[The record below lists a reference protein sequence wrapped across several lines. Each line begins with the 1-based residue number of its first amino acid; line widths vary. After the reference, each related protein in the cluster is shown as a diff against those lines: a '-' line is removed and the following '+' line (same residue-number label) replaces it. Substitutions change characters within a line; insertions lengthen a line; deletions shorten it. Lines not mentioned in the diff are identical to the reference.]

1 VAKKAATNRVHRIA
15 KKLGV
20 DSKDI
25 IAKCK
30 SEGIPNI
37 KTYQSAVSAGLE
49 ATIMEWFSEGGIKTT
64 AVETAEKVDVEK
76 VKAKAKK
83 KTKKKTTKKTTKKKT
98 KSASTKEKLKEKPKE
113 DDSEKIIPQG
123 RRMKTPAKANM
134 AGPKVIRIEEPEPEP
149 EPKTRQP
156 KRRPSTQGPQGP
168 QGPQGGSGVRSPQQM
183 PPQQETGRGSRR
195 NKRRDS
201 AQTRQP
207 ERGSRSQG
215 QQQDRG
221 DSNWRKQDLLERENR
236 LRRSGGFFR
245 QARRDSQKRSDNK
258 PVVRAK
264 TLKQTG
270 GKITILEPISIK
282 ELSSATGIKANEIL
296 KKLVLA
302 DVMAS
307 VNDNIETDQAI
318 EIMMEWG
325 IELEIE
331 EQRTEEE
338 KIVESFTTR
347 EMVDEKSRSPVVT
360 ILGHVDHGKT
370 SLLDKIRSANV
381 ADGEAGGITQATSA
395 FSVPVKAGESER
407 VVTFIDTPGHEAF
420 TEMRARGAKVTDIV
434 VLVVAADD
442 GVMPQTIESINHA
455 KSADVPIVV
464 ALNKIDKQQATEEN
478 IQRILGQLAEHDLN
492 SVEWGG
498 TTEVVRTS
506 ATEDIGIQDLL
517 EILDYQAEL
526 LELKADFG
534 GSAEGSVIEA
544 HIAEG
549 RGPVASI
556 LVQQGK
562 LKKGD
567 FVVAGKGYG
576 RIRALINEHGNQVTE
591 AGPSTPLAILGLNEV
606 PNAGDKIYAVKSLK
620 AAESAAKE
628 RVQQAREV
636 ALSREKVTLDNI
648 FDQMKIADIREL
660 PVIVKGD
667 VQGSIETLRSSIQ
680 KIGNDEAEISIKHS
694 AVGGINE
701 SDVNL
706 AEACGGI
713 IVGFNVTSSGKARR
727 AAEQKGVEIRYYE
740 VIYNLI
746 DDLKD
751 ALEGLLDPEIK
762 LEVLGHAEVRDV
774 FTISKVGMIAG
785 CYVTD
790 GTIERHQQI
799 RVTRD
804 GIVIE
809 SDRRLDQLK
818 RFKDDSKEVKSGQE
832 CGMNIQGY
840 SDIKV
845 GDVIECYKALEV
857 KRSL

>member
-1 VAKKAATNRVHRIA
+1 
-15 KKLGV
+15 L
-20 DSKDI
+20 
-25 IAKCK
+25 
-30 SEGIPNI
+30 
-37 KTYQSAVSAGLE
+37 
-49 ATIMEWFSEGGIKTT
+49 EWFSESGDHSS
-64 AVETAEKVDVEK
+64 AVETAEKIDISK
-76 VKAKAKK
+76 VKAKVKK
-83 KTKKKTTKKTTKKKT
+83 KTKKKASTKKTDSTG
-98 KSASTKEKLKEKPKE
+98 SASTEKG
-113 DDSEKIIPQG
+113 DDNVLPQG
-123 RRMKTPAKANM
+123 RRMDSPTKAKM
-134 AGPKVIRIEEPEPEP
+134 SGPRVIRIEAPEP
-149 EPKTRQP
+149 EPKPRQP
-156 KRRPSTQGPQGP
+156 KKPKTGPS
-168 QGPQGGSGVRSPQQM
+168 PQGGSGVRMPQQAP
-183 PPQQETGRGSRR
+183 PPQDSGRGSRR

-201 AQTRQP
+201 TTPGQQT
-207 ERGSRSQG
+207 ERGSRNP
-215 QQQDRG
+215 QQPQDRG
-221 DSNWRKQDLLERENR
+221 ESNWRKQDLLERENR

-245 QARRDSQKRSDNK
+245 QARRDSQKRGDK

-270 GKITILEPISIK
+270 GKVVIFEPISIK
-282 ELSSATGIKANEIL
+282 ELSSQTGIKANEIL

-302 DVMAS
+302 GIMSS
-307 VNDNIETDQAI
+307 VNDNIETAQAV
-318 EIMMEWG
+318 EMMMEWG
-325 IELEIE
+325 IELEVVE
-331 EQRTEEE
+331 NQSAED
-338 KIVESFTTR
+338 KIAKSFTSR
-347 EMVDEKSRSPVVT
+347 EITDEQPRSPVVT

-395 FSVPVKAGESER
+395 FSVPVIAGENER
-407 VVTFIDTPGHEAF
+407 LVTFIDTPGHEAF

-455 KSADVPIVV
+455 KSAGVPIVV
-464 ALNKIDKQQATEEN
+464 ALNKIDKQQATDEN
-478 IQRILGQLAEHDLN
+478 IQRILGQLAEHELN
-492 SVEWGG
+492 AVDWGG
-498 TTEVVRTS
+498 TTEVIRTS
-506 ATEDIGIQDLL
+506 AIEEIGIQDLL

-549 RGPVASI
+549 RGPVANI

-576 RIRALINEHGNQVTE
+576 RIRALINEHGNQVDE
-591 AGPSTPLAILGLNEV
+591 AGPSTPLAVLGLSEV
-606 PNAGDKIYAVKSLK
+606 PEAGDKLYVVKSLK

-628 RVQQAREV
+628 RTQQVRE
-636 ALSREKVTLDNI
+636 ASLSREKVTLDNI
-648 FDQMKIADIREL
+648 FDQMKSAEIREL

-667 VQGSIETLRSSIQ
+667 VQGSIETLRSTIG
-680 KIGNDEAEISIKHS
+680 KVGNDEATIAIKHA

-713 IVGFNVTSSGKARR
+713 IAGFNVTSSAKARSL
-727 AAEQKGVEIRYYE
+727 AEQKGVEIRYYE

-746 DDLKD
+746 DDLKA

-774 FTISKVGMIAG
+774 FTISKIGMIAG

-790 GTIERHQQI
+790 GIIERHKQI

-809 SDRRLDQLK
+809 SDRKLDQLK
-818 RFKDDSKEVKSGQE
+818 RFKDDAKDVKSGQE
-832 CGMNIQGY
+832 CGMNIDGY

-845 GDVIECYKALEV
+845 GDVIECYKTVEV
-857 KRSL
+857 KRTL

>member
-1 VAKKAATNRVHRIA
+1 MAKKAATNRVHKIA
-15 KKLGV
+15 KDLGV
-20 DSKDI
+20 NSKDI

-49 ATIMEWFSEGGIKTT
+49 ATIKEWFSEAGEKSS
-64 AVETAEKVDVEK
+64 AVETAEKVDISK
-76 VKAKAKK
+76 VKAKK
-83 KTKKKTTKKTTKKKT
+83 KTKKKESKKKT
-98 KSASTKEKLKEKPKE
+98 SKKKTSKKNKAKDDEQEKTV
-113 DDSEKIIPQG
+113 SQG
-123 RRMKTPAKANM
+123 RVLETPVKAKM
-134 AGPKVIRIEEPEPEP
+134 SGPRVIRIEEPEPEP
-149 EPKTRQP
+149 KPRQQ
-156 KRRPSTQGPQGP
+156 KRRPTTQS
-168 QGPQGGSGVRSPQQM
+168 QGPQGGAGVRMPQQM
-183 PPQQETGRGSRR
+183 PPQQDTGRGSKR
-195 NKRRDS
+195 NKRRDTS
-201 AQTRQP
+201 QTRQP
-207 ERGSRSQG
+207 ERGSRNQN
-215 QQQDRG
+215 QPQDRSQ
-221 DSNWRKQDLLERENR
+221 SNWRKQDLLERENR

-245 QARRDSQKRSDNK
+245 QARRDSQKRDNK

-270 GKITILEPISIK
+270 GKVAISEPISIK
-282 ELSSATGIKANEIL
+282 ELSSVTGIKANEIL

-302 DVMAS
+302 GEMLT
-307 VNDNIETDQAI
+307 VNDNIETEQAI
-318 EIMMEWG
+318 EMMMECG
-325 IELEIE
+325 IELEVSE
-331 EQRTEEE
+331 KQSAEE
-338 KIVESFTTR
+338 KIIESFTSR
-347 EMVDEKSRSPVVT
+347 DMANEQPRSPVVT

-370 SLLDKIRSANV
+370 SLLDKIRETNV

-395 FSVPVKAGESER
+395 FSVPVKGGDNER
-407 VVTFIDTPGHEAF
+407 LVTFIDTPGHEAF

-455 KSADVPIVV
+455 KSAGVPIVV
-464 ALNKIDKQQATEEN
+464 ALNKIDKQQATDEN

-492 SVEWGG
+492 SVDWGG

-506 ATEDIGIQDLL
+506 AIEDIGIHDLL

-544 HIAEG
+544 HIADG
-549 RGPVASI
+549 RGPVANI

-567 FVVAGKGYG
+567 FVVAGTGYG
-576 RIRALINEHGNQVTE
+576 RIRALIDEHGKQVDE
-591 AGPSTPLAILGLNEV
+591 AGPSTPLQILGLSEV
-606 PNAGDKIYAVKSLK
+606 PEAGDKIYVVKSLK

-628 RVQQAREV
+628 RVHQVRER

-648 FDQMKIADIREL
+648 FDQMKSADIREL

-667 VQGSIETLRSSIQ
+667 VQGSLETLRSTIG
-680 KIGNDEAEISIKHS
+680 KIGNDEVAISIKHS

-713 IVGFNVTSSGKARR
+713 IAGFNVTSSSKARR
-727 AAEQKGVEIRYYE
+727 AAELKGVEIRYYD

-762 LEVLGHAEVRDV
+762 LEVLGHAEVREV
-774 FTISKVGMIAG
+774 FTVSKIGMIAG

-809 SDRRLDQLK
+809 SDRKLDQLK
-818 RFKDDSKEVKSGQE
+818 RFKDDAKEVKSGQE
-832 CGMNIQGY
+832 CGMNIDGY

-845 GDVIECYKALEV
+845 GDVIECYEAKEV
-857 KRSL
+857 KRTL

>member
-1 VAKKAATNRVHRIA
+1 MAKKAATNRVHKIA
-15 KKLGV
+15 KELGV
-20 DSKDI
+20 NSKDI

-49 ATIMEWFSEGGIKTT
+49 ATIKEWFSEAGDKSS
-64 AVETAEKVDVEK
+64 AVETAEKVDVKK

-83 KTKKKTTKKTTKKKT
+83 KTKTSTTKKQTEKKKT
-98 KSASTKEKLKEKPKE
+98 
-113 DDSEKIIPQG
+113 SEKSESETGAEGVVPQG
-123 RRMKTPAKANM
+123 RRMEAPVKAKM
-134 AGPKVIRIEEPEPEP
+134 AGPRVIRIEKPEP
-149 EPKTRQP
+149 EPKPRQP
-156 KRRPSTQGPQGP
+156 KRRPGPQG
-168 QGPQGGSGVRSPQQM
+168 QGPQGGSGVKMPQQM
-183 PPQQETGRGSRR
+183 PPQQDAGRGSKR

-201 AQTRQP
+201 TQTRQP
-207 ERGSRSQG
+207 ERGSRNQN
-215 QQQDRG
+215 QPQDRSE
-221 DSNWRKQDLLERENR
+221 SNWRKQDLLERENR

-245 QARRDSQKRSDNK
+245 QARRDSQKRDSK
-258 PVVRAK
+258 PIVRAK

-270 GKITILEPISIK
+270 GKIAISEPISIK
-282 ELSSATGIKANEIL
+282 ELSAATGIKAKEIL

-302 DVMAS
+302 EVMAT
-307 VNDNIETDQAI
+307 VNDTIETERAV
-318 EIMMEWG
+318 EMMMEWG
-325 IELEIE
+325 IELEVTEQQSAE
-331 EQRTEEE
+331 EQ
-338 KIVESFTTR
+338 IAESFTSR
-347 EMVDEKSRSPVVT
+347 EMVDAQPRSPVVT

-370 SLLDKIRSANV
+370 SLLDKIRKANV

-395 FSVPVKAGESER
+395 FRVPVKAGDNER
-407 VVTFIDTPGHEAF
+407 EVTFIDTPGHEAF

-455 KSADVPIVV
+455 KLAGVPIVV
-464 ALNKIDKQQATEEN
+464 ALNKIDKQQATDEN
-478 IQRILGQLAEHDLN
+478 IQRILGQLAEHELN
-492 SVEWGG
+492 SVDWGG
-498 TTEVVRTS
+498 TTEVIRTS
-506 ATEDIGIQDLL
+506 AIEEIGIQDLL

-544 HIAEG
+544 HIADG
-549 RGPVASI
+549 RGPVANI

-576 RIRALINEHGNQVTE
+576 RIRALIDEHGQQVDE
-591 AGPSTPLAILGLNEV
+591 AGPSTPLQILGLSEV
-606 PNAGDKIYAVKSLK
+606 PEAGDKIYVVKSLK
-620 AAESAAKE
+620 AAEAAAKE
-628 RVQQAREV
+628 RVQQARE
-636 ALSREKVTLDNI
+636 ADLSREKVTLDNI
-648 FDQMKIADIREL
+648 FDQMKSAEIREL

-667 VQGSIETLRSSIQ
+667 VQGSLETLRATIG
-680 KIGNDEAEISIKHS
+680 KIGNDEATIAIKHS

-706 AEACGGI
+706 TEACGGI
-713 IVGFNVTSSGKARR
+713 IVGFNVTSSAKARR
-727 AAEQKGVEIRYYE
+727 AAEEKGVEIRYYD

-774 FTISKVGMIAG
+774 FAISKIGMIAG

-804 GIVIE
+804 GIVVE
-809 SDRRLDQLK
+809 SDRKLDQLK
-818 RFKDDSKEVKSGQE
+818 RFKDDAKEVKSGQE
-832 CGMNIQGY
+832 CGMNIDGY

-845 GDVIECYKALEV
+845 GDVIECYTAKEV
-857 KRSL
+857 KRTL

>member
-1 VAKKAATNRVHRIA
+1 MAKKAATNRVHKIA
-15 KKLGV
+15 KELGV
-20 DSKDI
+20 NSKDI

-49 ATIMEWFSEGGIKTT
+49 ATIKEWFSEAGDKSS
-64 AVETAEKVDVEK
+64 AVETAEKVDVKK

-83 KTKKKTTKKTTKKKT
+83 KTKTSTTKKQTEKKKT
-98 KSASTKEKLKEKPKE
+98 
-113 DDSEKIIPQG
+113 SEKSESETGAEGVVPQG
-123 RRMKTPAKANM
+123 RRMEAPVKAKM
-134 AGPKVIRIEEPEPEP
+134 AGPRVIRIEKPEP
-149 EPKTRQP
+149 EPKPRQP
-156 KRRPSTQGPQGP
+156 KRRPGPQG
-168 QGPQGGSGVRSPQQM
+168 QGPQGGSGVKRPQQM
-183 PPQQETGRGSRR
+183 PPQQDAGRGSKR

-201 AQTRQP
+201 TQTRQP
-207 ERGSRSQG
+207 ERGSRNQN
-215 QQQDRG
+215 QPQDRSE
-221 DSNWRKQDLLERENR
+221 SNWRKQDLLERENR

-245 QARRDSQKRSDNK
+245 QARRDSQKRDSK
-258 PVVRAK
+258 PIVRAK

-270 GKITILEPISIK
+270 GKIAISEPISIK
-282 ELSSATGIKANEIL
+282 ELSAATGIKAKEIL

-302 DVMAS
+302 EVMAT
-307 VNDNIETDQAI
+307 VNDTIETERAV
-318 EIMMEWG
+318 EMMMEWG
-325 IELEIE
+325 IELEVTEQQSAE
-331 EQRTEEE
+331 EQ
-338 KIVESFTTR
+338 IAESFTSR
-347 EMVDEKSRSPVVT
+347 EMVDAQPRSPVVT

-370 SLLDKIRSANV
+370 SLLDKIRKANV

-395 FSVPVKAGESER
+395 FRVPVKAGDNER
-407 VVTFIDTPGHEAF
+407 EVTFIDTPGHEAF

-455 KSADVPIVV
+455 KLAGVPIVV
-464 ALNKIDKQQATEEN
+464 ALNKIDKQQATDEN
-478 IQRILGQLAEHDLN
+478 IQRILGQLAEHELN
-492 SVEWGG
+492 SVDWGG
-498 TTEVVRTS
+498 TTEVIRTS
-506 ATEDIGIQDLL
+506 AIEEIGIQDLL

-544 HIAEG
+544 HIADG
-549 RGPVASI
+549 RGPVANI

-576 RIRALINEHGNQVTE
+576 RIRALIDEHGQQVDE
-591 AGPSTPLAILGLNEV
+591 AGPSTPLQILGLSEV
-606 PNAGDKIYAVKSLK
+606 PEAGDKIYVVKSLK
-620 AAESAAKE
+620 AAEAAAKE
-628 RVQQAREV
+628 RVQQARE
-636 ALSREKVTLDNI
+636 ADLSREKVTLDNI
-648 FDQMKIADIREL
+648 FDQMKSAEIREL

-667 VQGSIETLRSSIQ
+667 VQGSLETLRATIG
-680 KIGNDEAEISIKHS
+680 KIGNDEATIAIKHS

-706 AEACGGI
+706 TEACGGI
-713 IVGFNVTSSGKARR
+713 IVGFNVTSSAKARR
-727 AAEQKGVEIRYYE
+727 AAEEKGVEIRYYD

-774 FTISKVGMIAG
+774 FAISKIGMIAG

-804 GIVIE
+804 GIVVE
-809 SDRRLDQLK
+809 SDRKLDQLK
-818 RFKDDSKEVKSGQE
+818 RFKDDAKEVKSGQE
-832 CGMNIQGY
+832 CGMNIDGY

-845 GDVIECYKALEV
+845 GDVIECYTAKEV
-857 KRSL
+857 KRTL

>member
-1 VAKKAATNRVHRIA
+1 MAKKVATIRVHKIA

-20 DSKDI
+20 NSKDI
-25 IAKCK
+25 VAKCK

-37 KTYQSAVSAGLE
+37 DSHQSAVSAGLE
-49 ATIMEWFSEGGIKTT
+49 ATIMEWFSEAGDKSSAI
-64 AVETAEKVDVEK
+64 ETAEKVDITK

-83 KTKKKTTKKTTKKKT
+83 KTKKKVTKKIPTKVT
-98 KSASTKEKLKEKPKE
+98 G
-113 DDSEKIIPQG
+113 DSETSESSSGKVAPQG
-123 RRMKTPAKANM
+123 RRMEAPVKAKM
-134 AGPKVIRIEEPEPEP
+134 TGPRVIRIEEPEPEP
-149 EPKTRQP
+149 KPRQP
-156 KRRPSTQGPQGP
+156 KRRPGPT
-168 QGPQGGSGVRSPQQM
+168 PQGGSGVRTPQQIP
-183 PPQQETGRGSRR
+183 PPQQDAGRGSRR
-195 NKRRDS
+195 NKRRDTT
-201 AQTRQP
+201 QTRQP
-207 ERGSRSQG
+207 ERGSRNPS
-215 QQQDRG
+215 QDRG
-221 DSNWRKQDLLERENR
+221 ESNWRKQDLLERENR

-245 QARRDSQKRSDNK
+245 QARRDSQKRGGK
-258 PVVRAK
+258 PVIRAK

-270 GKITILEPISIK
+270 GTIAITEPISIK
-282 ELSSATGIKANEIL
+282 ELSSVTGIKANEIL
-296 KKLVLA
+296 KKLLLA
-302 DVMAS
+302 DVILT
-307 VNDNIETDQAI
+307 VNDNIETEQAV
-318 EIMMEWG
+318 EMMMEWG
-325 IELEIE
+325 IELEVT
-331 EQRTEEE
+331 EQQTAEE
-338 KIVESFTTR
+338 KIVESFSSR
-347 EMVDEKSRSPVVT
+347 EMVDEQPRSPVVT

-395 FSVPVKAGESER
+395 FCVPVTAGDNER
-407 VVTFIDTPGHEAF
+407 LVTFIDTPGHEAF

-455 KSADVPIVV
+455 KSAGVPIVV
-464 ALNKIDKQQATEEN
+464 ALNKIDKQQATDDN

-492 SVEWGG
+492 SVDWGG
-498 TTEVVRTS
+498 TTEVIRTS
-506 ATEDIGIQDLL
+506 AIEDIGIQDLL

-549 RGPVASI
+549 RGPVANI

-576 RIRALINEHGNQVTE
+576 RIRALINEHGEQVDD
-591 AGPSTPLAILGLNEV
+591 AGPSTPLAILGLSEV
-606 PNAGDKIYAVKSLK
+606 PEAGDKIYVVKSLK
-620 AAESAAKE
+620 EAESAAKE
-628 RVQQAREV
+628 RVLQSREA

-648 FDQMKIADIREL
+648 FDQMKSAEVREL

-667 VQGSIETLRSSIQ
+667 VQGSIETLRSTIG
-680 KIGNDEAEISIKHS
+680 KIGNDEATIAIKHS

-706 AEACGGI
+706 AEACSGI
-713 IVGFNVTSSGKARR
+713 IVGFNVTSSATARR
-727 AAEQKGVEIRYYE
+727 LAEQKGVEIRYYE

-746 DDLKD
+746 DELKG

-762 LEVLGHAEVRDV
+762 LEVLGHAEVKDV
-774 FTISKVGMIAG
+774 FTISKLGMVAG

-790 GTIERHQQI
+790 GIIERSQKI

-804 GIVIE
+804 GIVVE
-809 SDRRLDQLK
+809 SDRKLNQLK
-818 RFKDDSKEVKSGQE
+818 RFKDDAKEVKSGQE
-832 CGMNIQGY
+832 CGMNIEGY

-845 GDVIECYKALEV
+845 GDVIECYKTLEV
-857 KRSL
+857 KRTL